1 MARHTSSTRCARPS
15 GGAAAGSRTVHPADL
30 GAHSI
35 NALVERTGI
44 DPGAVDDVIFGNV
57 DSIGPQAGDIART
70 CWLVAGLP
78 EHVPG
83 TTVDRQC
90 GSAQQAIHFAAQGVM
105 SGTADLIVAG
115 GVQNMSQIPIMS
127 AMLAGQ
133 PYGHETPFSESPGW
147 KARYGNEEVS
157 QFRAAELIAEKW
169 NISREDMEAFA
180 VESHERA
187 IRARAEGRF
196 ENEIVPLGDVT
207 FDEGPREPNLEKIR
221 SLPPLT
227 EGGRITAAV
236 SSQISDASAA
246 LLIASEQA
254 VKDHGLKP
262 RARIHHLSV
271 RADDPI
277 FMLTAPIAATE
288 YALRKAGHDQG
299 RHRPRRDQR
308 GVRVGGA
315 RVAAGERL
323 RSRQGERERRRD
335 RARPPA
341 RRHRRPAHDH
351 AAERARAHRRALRPA
366 DDVRGRRPGQRH
378 HHRAPVTAPMIEIPE
393 GTRVYGMQLPIQ
405 AQSLM
410 IAADWERDAGVDELA
425 RVIRHADEHGFHY
438 VGVCD
443 HIALTED
450 YASRMSTFWQD
461 CIGTLSW
468 VAAHHHDAPTCC
480 RTRTCSPTVTR
491 SSPPSSSRPSTTCRA
506 VAPSCGIGAG
516 HVQPEFERLGVD
528 FNRRGK
534 LVDEKL
540 PVLID
545 ALEHEWVDGYGAS
558 PRPVQQPRPP
568 VWVAGSSPAAIRRA
582 ARLADGWLP
591 QGPSDASM
599 VAMLQDGTR
608 ASTDAPIEPMMIGHI
623 TPWLYVGKPDWD
635 VPDDSLTGEPQEL
648 AEQIL
653 AGTADGVN
661 QIQVRFRARSCDEL
675 CDQMAAFATDVAP
688 LLTKV

>member
-1 MARHTSSTRCARPS
+1 MAEAYIIDAVRTPVGRR
-15 GGAAAGSRTVHPADL
+15 GGGLSQVHPADL

-127 AMLAGQ
+127 AMLAGV
-133 PYGHETPFSESPGW
+133 PFGHETPFSESPGW

-169 NISREDMEAFA
+169 NISRDDMEKFA

-187 IRARAEGRF
+187 LRARAEGRF

-207 FDEGPREPNLEKIR
+207 FDEGPREPNWEKIR
-221 SLPPLT
+221 SLPPLA

-288 YALRKAGHDQG
+288 YALRKAGMT
-299 RHRPRRDQR
+299 RDDIDLVEINEAFASVVLAWQQES
-308 GVRVGGA
+308 GFDLAKVNVNGGA
-315 RVAAGERL
+315 IALGHPLGATGARLMTTLLNELERTGGRYGLQTMCEGGGQANVTILERL
-323 RSRQGERERRRD
+323 
-335 RARPPA
+335 
-341 RRHRRPAHDH
+341 
-351 AAERARAHRRALRPA
+351 
-366 DDVRGRRPGQRH
+366 
-378 HHRAPVTAPMIEIPE
+378 
-393 GTRVYGMQLPIQ
+393 
-405 AQSLM
+405 
-410 IAADWERDAGVDELA
+410 
-425 RVIRHADEHGFHY
+425 
-438 VGVCD
+438 
-443 HIALTED
+443 
-450 YASRMSTFWQD
+450 
-461 CIGTLSW
+461 
-468 VAAHHHDAPTCC
+468 
-480 RTRTCSPTVTR
+480 
-491 SSPPSSSRPSTTCRA
+491 
-506 VAPSCGIGAG
+506 
-516 HVQPEFERLGVD
+516 
-528 FNRRGK
+528 
-534 LVDEKL
+534 
-540 PVLID
+540 
-545 ALEHEWVDGYGAS
+545 
-558 PRPVQQPRPP
+558 
-568 VWVAGSSPAAIRRA
+568 
-582 ARLADGWLP
+582 
-591 QGPSDASM
+591 
-599 VAMLQDGTR
+599 
-608 ASTDAPIEPMMIGHI
+608 
-623 TPWLYVGKPDWD
+623 
-635 VPDDSLTGEPQEL
+635 
-648 AEQIL
+648 
-653 AGTADGVN
+653 
-661 QIQVRFRARSCDEL
+661 
-675 CDQMAAFATDVAP
+675 
-688 LLTKV
+688 